1 MALSVTTQTICNIA
15 ILIILDLILVWLM
28 MVTRACLHNFKI
40 KRNQQFRLTH
50 HKNNKV
56 TLWIWFKD
64 NYLDHFSHM
73 QLEVSSRTQW

>member
-56 TLWIWFKD
+56 NLWIWFKD
-64 NYLDHFSHM
+64 NYLDHFFHM